1 MRKIKNTLLYSF
13 LLLALASCNDD
24 FLDKLPQDELA
35 EINTFSTNNSIQAFS
50 LQFYEMFEAHNEAN
64 RIGGDLRPGSG
75 FGLNREAGA
84 DLIQKGTE
92 TNGNPY
98 IWGRVTV
105 PSTDG
110 IYTQAYREIRDCNL
124 LLKNVPNSDL
134 PQADKDHW
142 LSIGYFFK
150 AFNYFEL
157 LKTYGS
163 VIWLEEVVTDISP
176 ELYGS
181 KTPRDE
187 LAANILRDLIW
198 AETHIKDDLGSQE
211 KRFVDKSVV
220 NALISRFGL
229 FEGTWRKYH
238 GLGGENSY
246 LDASKVASEK
256 LISEFSALHPNF
268 DQLQN
273 SETLSGVAGII
284 LYKEY
289 NELENY
295 SNMSTTFRA
304 SNSTWDIT
312 RKGVDKFLTKN
323 GMPVTNPSNTQFEG
337 YETFAEFRNRDKRL
351 LYSTPPPYFVT
362 RLTNTTWQDTNNPS
376 DAEWFPKLEAI
387 SHNLG
392 KVLPDLNWRGNV
404 VSRVPNFNQNS
415 VAGFNRTFS
424 GYRVW
429 KHYNELNTG
438 FSSRDF
444 ADAPIFRMGEVLL
457 NYAEVKFELGEFNQT
472 IADQTINKL
481 RVRGDVAP
489 MTLASIGSDFD
500 PTRDSSVDPVL
511 WEIRRERAVEL
522 LAEGY
527 RREDLRR
534 WKKMNYVTKVKLGRY
549 ITAASQNNRVPIK
562 DGASEGFVQTVLGT
576 PPAFA
581 DFYYLFPLPSNELV
595 LNPELTQN
603 PGW

>member
-13 LLLALASCNDD
+13 LLLTLASCNDD

-75 FGLNREAGA
+75 YGLDREAGA

-105 PSTDG
+105 PSIDG
-110 IYTQAYREIRDCNL
+110 TYTQAYREIRDCNL

-134 PQADKDHW
+134 SQTDKDHW
-142 LSIGYFFK
+142 LSVGYFFK

-157 LKTYGS
+157 LKMYGS

-176 ELYGS
+176 ELYGP

-187 LAANILRDLIW
+187 LTANILRDLIW
-198 AETHIKDDLGSQE
+198 AEAHIKDDLGSQE

-238 GLGGENSY
+238 GLGGENTY
-246 LDASKVASEK
+246 LEASKVASEK
-256 LISEFSALHPNF
+256 LISEFNELHPNF

-362 RLTNTTWQDTNNPS
+362 RLTNTTWQATSNPA

-457 NYAEVKFELGEFNQT
+457 NYAEAKFELGEFNQT
-472 IADQTINKL
+472 IAEQTINKL

-489 MTLASIGSDFD
+489 ITVASIGSDFD

-534 WKKMNYVTKVKLGRY
+534 WKKMNYVTEVKLGRY

-562 DGASEGFVQTVLGT
+562 DDASEGFVQTVLGT
-576 PPAFA
+576 PPAFE
-581 DFYYLFPLPSNELV
+581 DHYYLFPFPSNELV
-595 LNPELTQN
+595 LNPELIQN
-603 PGW
+603 PVW